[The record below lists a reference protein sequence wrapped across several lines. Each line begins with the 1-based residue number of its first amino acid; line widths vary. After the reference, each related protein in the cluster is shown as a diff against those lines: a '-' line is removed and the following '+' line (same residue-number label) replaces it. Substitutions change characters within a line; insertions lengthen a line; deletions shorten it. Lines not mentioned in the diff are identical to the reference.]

1 VKRNWGS
8 ALVLFVLCA
17 FVATISGGAW
27 CAAPVAPAEKI
38 KVLVVTGGHD
48 FEKEP
53 FFAMFKALDGIVVE
67 TAEQKETSEAY
78 DGDLTKY
85 DVIVLYDMVQKITD
99 TQKQKLVMY
108 LGSGKGLVGLHHS
121 LGSYQD
127 WGDFQKIIGGK
138 FYTAAREEDG
148 MKHPTSGW
156 KHDEKLK
163 VQIADK
169 SHPIAQGLRISEFE
183 ILDEVYNK
191 FSVRADVKP
200 LLTVEHPLSKK
211 VIGWTQ
217 LCGKAPVVYIQLGHG
232 ASAFNDANYRK
243 LLSNAIGWAAGR
255 APGQKAQTPPTTP
268 ARRS

>member
-1 VKRNWGS
+1 MKRNWVG
-8 ALVLFVLCA
+8 LVTLICVFGLAAILAAAVQ
-17 FVATISGGAW
+17 
-27 CAAPVAPAEKI
+27 CAAPSAPAEKI

-48 FEKEP
+48 FEQEP

-78 DGDLTKY
+78 DRDLAKY

-99 TQKQKLVMY
+99 AQKQKLVMY
-108 LGSGKGLVGLHHS
+108 LSSGKGLVGLHHC

-127 WGDFQKIIGGK
+127 WPDFQKIIGGK

-148 MKHPTSGW
+148 VKHPTSGY

-163 VQIADK
+163 VQVADK

-183 ILDEVYNK
+183 IVDEVYNK
-191 FSVRADVKP
+191 FTVRPEVKP
-200 LLTVEHPLSKK
+200 LLTVEHPLSEK
-211 VIGWTQ
+211 VIAWTQ
-217 LCGKAPVVYIQLGHG
+217 LCGKAPVVYIQFGHG
-232 ASAFNDANYRK
+232 ASAFKDANYRK

-255 APGQKAQTPPTTP
+255 APAQKAQTPPTTP